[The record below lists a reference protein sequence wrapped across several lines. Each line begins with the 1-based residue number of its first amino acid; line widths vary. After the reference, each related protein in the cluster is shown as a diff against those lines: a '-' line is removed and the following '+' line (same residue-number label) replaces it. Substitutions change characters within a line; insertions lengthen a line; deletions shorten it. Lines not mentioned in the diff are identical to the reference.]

1 MITTL
6 IASAVLAAA
15 PSIDDLQALA
25 RLPGE
30 PSLVS
35 AVGMTRD
42 DRPILTLENS
52 SAFDA
57 ESAKRRVVVY
67 AGARSETASAAVLE
81 AVRWFKTQAPRELRD
96 QWIVSALP
104 AAAFADGDEK
114 SFVRWCTF
122 QAPDLAIEF
131 VGDDAGPIGF
141 GADAH
146 TWVVRPPLQGNE
158 TFERILRGTKPGR
171 SNIHETIRSRVSRD
185 PLTIAKVLA
194 AKYPVTP
201 SISYIPS
208 VAWTRTLR
216 LGSITGDASWRSKVD
231 RETSPWRS
239 GERPLFGDRIQ
250 LTAIAG
256 TMVFAD
262 LAAAGDGRARAL
274 ADQGAALAMKEKA
287 PGVAEYGGGWT
298 DDMFMSASVLAR
310 AGARGDSQALE
321 TAVRLLTAYA
331 SRLQRPDGLFIH
343 ALDGPAAWGRGN
355 GFAAFGLMEALTV
368 MPPSHPDRAAVLDV
382 FRRHMAAVKPQV
394 APDGMWREVID
405 EPGSYREETA
415 TAMLMTA
422 MARGIRLGWIDASYR
437 LTVDRAWR
445 GLAAHVADDGTVID
459 VCTSTGSGPTK
470 RYYMD
475 RQAITGA
482 DDRGGAMALAAAVE
496 MYELRHA
503 PAVAAQRVHDL
514 HGAFD

>member
-6 IASAVLAAA
+6 IVSAVLAAV
-15 PSIDDLQALA
+15 PSIDDLHAVA

-30 PSLVS
+30 PSIVS

-57 ESAKRRVVVY
+57 ESTKRRVVVY
-67 AGARSETASAAVLE
+67 AGASSDAASAAVLE

-96 QWIVSALP
+96 QWSVSALP
-104 AAAFADGDEK
+104 AVAFADGDEK

-122 QAPDLAIEF
+122 QAPDVAIEF
-131 VGDDAGPIGF
+131 VDEDARPIGF

-146 TWVVRPPLQGNE
+146 PWVVGPLQRNE
-158 TFERILRGTKPGR
+158 SFERILRGAKPGR
-171 SNIHETIRSRVSRD
+171 SNVHETVRSRVSRD
-185 PLTIAKVLA
+185 PLTIAKMLA
-194 AKYPVTP
+194 AKYPGAP
-201 SISYIPS
+201 SVSYIPS
-208 VAWTRTLR
+208 VAWTSTLR
-216 LGSITGDASWRSKVD
+216 LGSITGDASWRAKVD

-239 GERPLFGDRIQ
+239 GDKPLFGDRIQ

-262 LAAAGDGRARAL
+262 LAAAGDARARAL

-287 PGVAEYGGGWT
+287 PGVTEYGGGWT
-298 DDMFMSASVLAR
+298 DDMFMATSVLAR
-310 AGARGDSQALE
+310 AGARGDSQAFE

-331 SRLQRPDGLFIH
+331 SRLQRPDGLFNH

-368 MPPSHPDRAAVLDV
+368 MPASHPGRAALLDV
-382 FRRHMAAVKPQV
+382 FRRHMAAVKQHV

-405 EPGSYREETA
+405 EPASYREETA

-422 MARGIRLGWIDASYR
+422 MARGIRLGWLDASYR
-437 LTVDRAWR
+437 GTVDRAWR

-496 MYELRHA
+496 MYELATMPRA
-503 PAVAAQRVHDL
+503 SRRRAASS
-514 HGAFD
+514 

>member
-6 IASAVLAAA
+6 IASAVLAAP
-15 PSIDDLQALA
+15 PSIDDLQAVA

-30 PSLVS
+30 PSIVS
-35 AVGMTRD
+35 AVGLTRD
-42 DRPILTLENS
+42 DRPILTLENN

-57 ESAKRRVVVY
+57 ESTKRRVVLY
-67 AGARSETASAAVLE
+67 AGASDAASAGVLE
-81 AVRWFKTQAPRELRD
+81 AVRWFKAQAPRELRD
-96 QWIVSALP
+96 QWNVSALP
-104 AAAFADGDEK
+104 AARFADGDEK
-114 SFVRWCTF
+114 SFDRWCTF
-122 QAPDLAIEF
+122 QAPDLAVEF
-131 VGDDAGPIGF
+131 VDDDARPIGF
-141 GADAH
+141 GADAPR
-146 TWVVRPPLQGNE
+146 WVVRLPQGNE
-158 TFERILRGTKPGR
+158 TFERILRGAKPGR

-185 PLTIAKVLA
+185 PLTIAKTLA
-194 AKYPVTP
+194 AKYPGTP
-201 SISYIPS
+201 SISYIPA

-216 LGSITGDASWRSKVD
+216 LGSITGDASWRARVD

-239 GERPLFGDRIQ
+239 GEKPLFGDRIQ

-262 LAAAGDGRARAL
+262 LAAAGDARAQAL

-287 PGVAEYGGGWT
+287 SGVAEYGGGWT
-298 DDMFMSASVLAR
+298 DDMFMAASVLAR
-310 AGARGDSQALE
+310 GNSQALE
-321 TAVRLLTAYA
+321 TAVRLLTNYA
-331 SRLQRPDGLFIH
+331 SRLQRADGLFNH

-368 MPPSHPDRAAVLDV
+368 MPASHPGRNAVLDV
-382 FRRHMAAVKPQV
+382 FRRHMAAVTQHV
-394 APDGMWREVID
+394 APDGTWREVID

-422 MARGIRLGWIDASYR
+422 MARGIRLGWLDASYR
-437 LTVDRAWR
+437 GTVDRAWR

-470 RYYMD
+470 RYYVD

-503 PAVAAQRVHDL
+503 PAVAAQ
-514 HGAFD
+514 

>member
-1 MITTL
+1 MMTTL
-6 IASAVLAAA
+6 IVSAVLAAV
-15 PSIDDLQALA
+15 PSIDDLEAVA

-30 PSLVS
+30 PSIVS
-35 AVGMTRD
+35 AAGMTRD

-57 ESAKRRVVVY
+57 ESTKRRVVVY
-67 AGARSETASAAVLE
+67 AGAASETASAAVLE
-81 AVRWFKTQAPRELRD
+81 AVHWFKTLAPRELRD
-96 QWIVSALP
+96 QWSVSALP

-114 SFVRWCTF
+114 SFVRWSTF
-122 QAPDLAIEF
+122 QAADLAIEF
-131 VGDDAGPIGF
+131 VDDHAHPVGF
-141 GADAH
+141 AADAH
-146 TWVVRPPLQGNE
+146 TWVIRVPVQGNE
-158 TFERILRGTKPGR
+158 TFAKILRGEKPGR
-171 SNIHETIRSRVSRD
+171 SNVHETIRSRVSRD
-185 PLTIAKVLA
+185 PLTIAKLLA

-208 VAWTRTLR
+208 VAWTSTLR
-216 LGSITGDASWRSKVD
+216 LGSITGDASWRAKVD
-231 RETSPWRS
+231 RETSPWQS
-239 GERPLFGDRIQ
+239 GEKLLFGDRIQ

-298 DDMFMSASVLAR
+298 DDMFMAASVLAR

-321 TAVRLLTAYA
+321 IVVRLLTAYA
-331 SRLQRPDGLFIH
+331 SRLQRPDGLFNH

-368 MPPSHPDRAAVLDV
+368 MPASHPGRAALLDV
-382 FRRHMAAVKPQV
+382 FRRHMAAVKERV

-422 MARGIRLGWIDASYR
+422 MARGIRLGWLDASYR
-437 LTVDRAWR
+437 GTVDRAWR
-445 GLAAHVADDGTVID
+445 GLAAHVAEDGAVID

-496 MYELRHA
+496 MYEL
-503 PAVAAQRVHDL
+503 AAMPR
-514 HGAFD
+514 ASRRRAAS

>member
-6 IASAVLAAA
+6 IAFAVLAAA
-15 PSIDDLQALA
+15 PSIDDLQAVA

-30 PSLVS
+30 PSIVS
-35 AVGMTRD
+35 AVSLTRD
-42 DRPILTLENS
+42 DRPILTLENN

-57 ESAKRRVVVY
+57 ESTKRRVVVY
-67 AGARSETASAAVLE
+67 AGASDAASAAVLE

-96 QWIVSALP
+96 QWNVSALP
-104 AAAFADGDEK
+104 VARFADGDEK
-114 SFVRWCTF
+114 SFDRWCTF
-122 QAPDLAIEF
+122 QAPDLAVEF
-131 VGDDAGPIGF
+131 VDGDARPIGF
-141 GADAH
+141 GADAPP
-146 TWVVRPPLQGNE
+146 WVVRLPQGNE
-158 TFERILRGTKPGR
+158 TFERILRGAKPGR
-171 SNIHETIRSRVSRD
+171 SNVHETIRSRVSRD
-185 PLTIAKVLA
+185 PLTIARTLA
-194 AKYPVTP
+194 ARYPGTP
-201 SISYIPS
+201 SISYIPA

-216 LGSITGDASWRSKVD
+216 LGSITGDASWRAKVD

-239 GERPLFGDRIQ
+239 GEKPLFGDRIQ

-262 LAAAGDGRARAL
+262 LAAAGDARAQAL

-287 PGVAEYGGGWT
+287 SGVAEYGGGWT
-298 DDMFMSASVLAR
+298 DDMFMAASVLAR

-321 TAVRLLTAYA
+321 TAVRLLTNYA
-331 SRLQRPDGLFIH
+331 SRLQRADGLFNH

-368 MPPSHPDRAAVLDV
+368 MPASHPGRNAVLDV
-382 FRRHMAAVKPQV
+382 FRRHMAAVTQHV
-394 APDGMWREVID
+394 APDGTWREVID

-422 MARGIRLGWIDASYR
+422 MARGIRLGWLDASYR
-437 LTVDRAWR
+437 GTVDRAWR

-470 RYYMD
+470 RYYVD

-503 PAVAAQRVHDL
+503 PAVPAQ
-514 HGAFD
+514 

>member
-6 IASAVLAAA
+6 IVSAVLAAA
-15 PSIDDLQALA
+15 PSIDDLQAVA

-30 PSLVS
+30 PSIVS

-57 ESAKRRVVVY
+57 ESTRRRVVVY
-67 AGARSETASAAVLE
+67 AGASSETGPAAVLE

-96 QWIVSALP
+96 QWSVSALP

-114 SFVRWCTF
+114 SFARWSTF

-131 VGDDAGPIGF
+131 VDEDAHPIGF
-141 GADAH
+141 VADAH
-146 TWVVRPPLQGNE
+146 LWVVPPLQRIE
-158 TFERILRGTKPGR
+158 TFARILRGAKPER
-171 SNIHETIRSRVSRD
+171 SNVHETIRSRVSRD
-185 PLTIAKVLA
+185 PLAIAKMLA
-194 AKYPVTP
+194 SKYPGTP
-201 SISYIPS
+201 SIGYIPA
-208 VAWTRTLR
+208 VAWINTLR
-216 LGSITGDASWRSKVD
+216 LGSITGDASWRAKVD

-239 GERPLFGDRIQ
+239 GEKPLFGDRIL

-262 LAAAGDGRARAL
+262 LAAAGDARALVL
-274 ADQGAALAMKEKA
+274 ADQGAALAMKERT
-287 PGVAEYGGGWT
+287 PGAAEYGGGWT
-298 DDMFMSASVLAR
+298 DDMFMAASVLAR
-310 AGARGDSQALE
+310 AGVRGHSQALD

-331 SRLQRPDGLFIH
+331 SRLQRPDGLFNH
-343 ALDGPAAWGRGN
+343 APDGPAAWGRGN
-355 GFAAFGLMEALTV
+355 GFAAFGLMETLTV
-368 MPPSHPDRAAVLDV
+368 MPASHPGRGAVLGV
-382 FRRHMAAVKPQV
+382 YRRHMAAVTQHV

-437 LTVDRAWR
+437 ATVDRAWR

-503 PAVAAQRVHDL
+503 PAVAAQ
-514 HGAFD
+514 